1 MVRFSK
7 KIEYS
12 LIALRYIANAKDE
25 IVTAKE
31 ISNKYNIPYELLAK
45 ILQKL
50 KKENIL
56 ESNQG
61 AKGGYKISRALNEI
75 SLSELIEKVEGKTA
89 LVECMNSDNISDCFI
104 SDCCSIKDPISKMQI
119 ELENLLKTKMVS
131 DFI

>member
-12 LIALRYIANAKDE
+12 LIALRYISNAKDE
-25 IVTAKE
+25 IITAKE
-31 ISNKYNIPYELLAK
+31 ISAKYNIPYELLAK

-56 ESNQG
+56 ASNQG
-61 AKGGYKISRALNEI
+61 VNGGYKLSKPLNEI
-75 SLSELIEKVEGKTA
+75 SLSELIDKIEGKSGI
-89 LVECMNSDNISDCFI
+89 VECLHTDNLSECFI
-104 SDCCSIKDPISKMQI
+104 YDSCSIKDPINKMQL
-119 ELENLLKTKMVS
+119 ELENLLKHKMVS

>member
-12 LIALRYIANAKDE
+12 LIALRYISNANDE
-25 IVTAKE
+25 IITAKE

-56 ESNQG
+56 TSNQG
-61 AKGGYKISRALNEI
+61 VKGGYKISRPLNQI

-89 LVECMNSDNISDCFI
+89 LVECLHSENLSECYIA
-104 SDCCSIKDPISKMQI
+104 DCCSIKDPISKMQI

>member
-1 MVRFSK
+1 MVKFSK

-25 IVTAKE
+25 IITAKE

-45 ILQKL
+45 ILQRL

-56 ESNQG
+56 MSNQG
-61 AKGGYKISRALNEI
+61 VNGGYKISKPLNEI
-75 SLSELIEKVEGKTA
+75 SLSELIEKIEGKTA
-89 LVECMNSDNISDCFI
+89 LVECLHTDNISDCFI
-104 SDCCSIKDPISKMQI
+104 SDCCSIKDPINKMQS
-119 ELENLLKTKMVS
+119 ELENLFKTKMVS

>member
-1 MVRFSK
+1 MVKFSK

-12 LIALRYIANAKDE
+12 LIALRYIAGAKDE
-25 IVTAKE
+25 VITAKE
-31 ISNKYNIPYELLAK
+31 ISNKYNIPHELLAK

-56 ESNQG
+56 SSNQG
-61 AKGGYKISRALNEI
+61 VNGGYKLSKPLNEI
-75 SLSELIEKVEGKTA
+75 SLSELIDKIEGKTA
-89 LVECMNSDNISDCFI
+89 IVECLHTDNVSECFI
-104 SDCCSIKDPISKMQI
+104 SDSCSIKDPINKMQI

>member
-12 LIALRYIANAKDE
+12 LIALRYISNTKDE

-89 LVECMNSDNISDCFI
+89 LVECMHTDNLSECFI

>member
-25 IVTAKE
+25 IITAKE

-56 ESNQG
+56 TSNQG
-61 AKGGYKISRALNEI
+61 VNGGYQISKPLNEI

-89 LVECMNSDNISDCFI
+89 LVECLHSDNITNCLI
-104 SDCCSIKDPISKMQI
+104 SDCCSIKDPINKMQF
-119 ELENLLKTKMVS
+119 ELESLLKTKMVS
-131 DFI
+131 DFV

>member
-1 MVRFSK
+1 MVKFSK

-12 LIALRYIANAKDE
+12 LIALRYISGAKDE
-25 IVTAKE
+25 IITAKE
-31 ISNKYNIPYELLAK
+31 ISNKYSIPHELLAK

-56 ESNQG
+56 TSNQG
-61 AKGGYKISRALNEI
+61 VNGGYKLSRPLSEI
-75 SLSELIEKVEGKTA
+75 SLSELIDKIEGKTA
-89 LVECMNSDNISDCFI
+89 IVECLHTDNISECYI
-104 SDCCSIKDPISKMQI
+104 SDSCSIKDPINKMQT

>member
-25 IVTAKE
+25 IITAKE
-31 ISNKYNIPYELLAK
+31 ISNKFNIPYELLAK

-56 ESNQG
+56 ISNQG
-61 AKGGYKISRALNEI
+61 VNGGYKISRPLNQI
-75 SLSELIEKVEGKTA
+75 SLSELIEKIEGKTA
-89 LVECMNSDNISDCFI
+89 LVECMHTDNISDCFI
-104 SDCCSIKDPISKMQI
+104 SDSCSIKDPISKMQV
-119 ELENLLKTKMVS
+119 ELENLLKTKMIS
-131 DFI
+131 DFV

>member
-12 LIALRYIANAKDE
+12 LIALRYIANAKED
-25 IVTAKE
+25 IITAKE
-31 ISNKYNIPYELLAK
+31 ISNKYNIPHELLAK

-56 ESNQG
+56 ISNQG
-61 AKGGYKISRALNEI
+61 VNGGYKISRPLNEI
-75 SLSELIEKVEGKTA
+75 SLSELIEKIEGKTA
-89 LVECMNSDNISDCFI
+89 LVECMHADNLSECFI
-104 SDCCSIKDPISKMQI
+104 SDCCSIKDPISKMQV

>member
-1 MVRFSK
+1 MVKFSK

-12 LIALRYIANAKDE
+12 LIALRYISGAKDE
-25 IVTAKE
+25 VITAKE
-31 ISNKYNIPYELLAK
+31 ISNKYNIPHELLAK

-56 ESNQG
+56 TSNQG
-61 AKGGYKISRALNEI
+61 VNGGYKLSKPLTEI
-75 SLSELIEKVEGKTA
+75 SLSELIDKIEGKTA
-89 LVECMNSDNISDCFI
+89 IVECLHTDNISECYI
-104 SDCCSIKDPISKMQI
+104 SDCCSIKDPINKMQI

>member
-25 IVTAKE
+25 VVTAKE

-50 KKENIL
+50 KKEKIL
-56 ESNQG
+56 NSNQG
-61 AKGGYKISRALNEI
+61 VKGGYTISIPLNQI

-89 LVECMNSDNISDCFI
+89 LVECMHSENLSECFI
-104 SDCCSIKDPISKMQI
+104 SDCCSIKDPISKMQV

>member
-1 MVRFSK
+1 MVKFSK

-12 LIALRYIANAKDE
+12 LIALRYISGAKDE
-25 IVTAKE
+25 VITAKE

-56 ESNQG
+56 TSNQG
-61 AKGGYKISRALNEI
+61 VNGGYKLSKPLTEI
-75 SLSELIEKVEGKTA
+75 SLSELIDKIEGKTA
-89 LVECMNSDNISDCFI
+89 IVECLHTDNISECYI
-104 SDCCSIKDPISKMQI
+104 SDCCSIKDPINKMQI

>member
-1 MVRFSK
+1 MVKFSK

-12 LIALRYIANAKDE
+12 LIALRYISGAKDE
-25 IVTAKE
+25 VITAKE
-31 ISNKYNIPYELLAK
+31 ISNKYNIPHELLAK

-56 ESNQG
+56 TSNQG
-61 AKGGYKISRALNEI
+61 VNGGYKLSKPLNEI
-75 SLSELIEKVEGKTA
+75 SLSELIDKIEGKTA
-89 LVECMNSDNISDCFI
+89 IVECLHTDNITECYI
-104 SDCCSIKDPISKMQI
+104 SDCCSIKAPINKMQI

>member
-1 MVRFSK
+1 MVKFSK

-12 LIALRYIANAKDE
+12 LIALRYIANSGEE
-25 IVTAKE
+25 IITAKE
-31 ISNKYNIPYELLAK
+31 ISNKYNIPHELLAK

-56 ESNQG
+56 MSNQG
-61 AKGGYKISRALNEI
+61 VNGGYKLSKPLNEI
-75 SLSELIEKVEGKTA
+75 SLSELIDKIEGKTA
-89 LVECMNSDNISDCFI
+89 IVECMHTDNISECFI
-104 SDCCSIKDPISKMQI
+104 SDSCSIKDPINKMQI

>member
-1 MVRFSK
+1 MVKFSK

-12 LIALRYIANAKDE
+12 LIALRYIAGAKDE
-25 IVTAKE
+25 VITAKE
-31 ISNKYNIPYELLAK
+31 ISNKYNIPHELLAK

-56 ESNQG
+56 TSNQG
-61 AKGGYKISRALNEI
+61 VNGGYKLSKPLNEI
-75 SLSELIEKVEGKTA
+75 SLSELIDKIEGKTA
-89 LVECMNSDNISDCFI
+89 IVECLHTDNITECYI
-104 SDCCSIKDPISKMQI
+104 SDCCSIKDPINKMQI

>member
-25 IVTAKE
+25 VITAKE

-56 ESNQG
+56 ASNQG
-61 AKGGYKISRALNEI
+61 VNGGYRISKPLNEI
-75 SLSELIEKVEGKTA
+75 SLSELIEKIEGKTA
-89 LVECMNSDNISDCFI
+89 LVECMHEDNISECYI
-104 SDCCSIKDPISKMQI
+104 SDCCSIKDPINKMQI

>member
-1 MVRFSK
+1 MVKFSK

-12 LIALRYIANAKDE
+12 LIALRYISCANDE
-25 IVTAKE
+25 VITAKE
-31 ISNKYNIPYELLAK
+31 ISNKYNIPHELLAK

-56 ESNQG
+56 TSNQG
-61 AKGGYKISRALNEI
+61 VNGGYKLLKPLNEI
-75 SLSELIEKVEGKTA
+75 SLSELIEKIEGKTA
-89 LVECMNSDNISDCFI
+89 LVECMHTDNISECDLTE
-104 SDCCSIKDPISKMQI
+104 SCSIKDPINKMQT